1 MLLIIAAVPLETALL
16 RQQLQN
22 RCERQ
27 LGRYRLF
34 SGTIANQQLLLAHS
48 GVGQNAMAIQL
59 TRLLEQFQPEAVL
72 LCGCGGSYP
81 HSSLG
86 NGDLAIA
93 SEEICGD
100 LGVATA
106 EGFIALEELDIPQ
119 QPELMPQIRQRYPL
133 QSDLTDLACRALPEA
148 QFGPFVSVNCCS
160 GHPSLSDA
168 LQQRTAGICENM
180 EGAAAAQAC
189 AEYAVPLL
197 ELRGISNPTGS
208 REPQD
213 WEIKRGAE
221 AAQQG
226 VLKLLQYLSKQR
238 NQPCDN

>member
-22 RCERQ
+22 CYERQ
-27 LGRYRLF
+27 HGQYRLF

-59 TRLLEQFQPEAVL
+59 TRLLEQFQPQSVL

-86 NGDLAIA
+86 NGDIAIA

-106 EGFIALEELDIPQ
+106 EGFIALEKLDIPQ
-119 QPELMPQIRQRYPL
+119 QPELMPQTRQRYPL
-133 QSDLTDLACRALPEA
+133 QSELTELARQALPEA

-160 GHPSLSDA
+160 GYPALSDE
-168 LQQRTAGICENM
+168 LQQRTNGICENM
-180 EGAAAAQAC
+180 EGAAAAQVC
-189 AEYAVPLL
+189 AAYDVPLL
-197 ELRGISNPTGS
+197 EIRGISNPTGS

-221 AAQQG
+221 AAQRG
-226 VLKLLQYLSKQR
+226 MLKVLQHLSKQR
-238 NQPCDN
+238 NPTCDN